1 MTLWLVGTKGML
13 GRTLAEQLTA
23 LGAELIQ
30 TDAETD
36 ISDRSTVL
44 ALVRAERPTHIFNC
58 AAYTRVDDAETHET
72 DAERTNALGAENLAL
87 AASETRSCLVHFST
101 DYVFSGYASEP
112 YLESAACAP
121 ESAYG
126 RTKLNGERRILAIEA
141 ERAPYIIRTSWLF
154 GKHGANFVKT
164 ILELLSVKQELRVVS
179 DQIGRPTYA
188 PDLADAALRLTGFSP
203 LGAAPAPPGIY
214 HFANRDATSWHGF
227 ACAIREGALARGLPV
242 RTARIV
248 PVLTSEFPR
257 PARRPVYSVLS
268 TRRYETAAGQ
278 SPRPWREALEV
289 YLDELVNLE
298 AST

>member
-1 MTLWLVGTKGML
+1 MTLWLVGAKGML
-13 GRTLAEQLTA
+13 GRALAEQLTA
-23 LGAELIQ
+23 LGTELIQ

-36 ISDRSTVL
+36 ISDRSAVL
-44 ALVRAERPTHIFNC
+44 GLVRAERPTHIFNC

-101 DYVFSGYASEP
+101 DYVFSGDASEP

-121 ESAYG
+121 GSAYG

-164 ILELLSVKQELRVVS
+164 ILQLLGTKQELRVVS
-179 DQIGRPTYA
+179 DQVGRPTYA
-188 PDLADAALRLTGFSP
+188 RDLADAALRLTGFSP
-203 LGAAPAPPGIY
+203 PSITPAPAGVY
-214 HFANRDATSWHGF
+214 HFANRNATSWHGF

-242 RTARIV
+242 QTQRIV
-248 PVLTSEFPR
+248 PVSTSEFPR
-257 PARRPVYSVLS
+257 PARRPAYSVLS
-268 TRRYETAAGQ
+268 TLRYESAVAV
-278 SPRPWREALEV
+278 SPRPWREALEE
-289 YLDELVNLE
+289 YLDELVDLE
-298 AST
+298 A